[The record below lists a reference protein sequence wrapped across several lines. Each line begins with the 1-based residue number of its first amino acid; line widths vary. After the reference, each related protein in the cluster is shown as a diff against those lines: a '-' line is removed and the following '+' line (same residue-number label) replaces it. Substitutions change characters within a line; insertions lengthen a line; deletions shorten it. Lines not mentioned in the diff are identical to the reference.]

1 MSSASNQGLIESF
14 CAFIEFQNDHFRG
27 WCIDPILRRSMERQL
42 EQSAETSEKFWALYW
57 HRRWQQQASGLER
70 SHLIAH
76 LQEPCYWASH
86 KAARYLSQ
94 SQYSVSD
101 CFQLLLTQ
109 IDRVFLGFN
118 PERGASLRGYANIA
132 LPRLI
137 RDILRQR
144 QDALLCSNWSLLR
157 RVSKRQLLQALQQAG
172 LSEAVLAEYR
182 LAWVCYKACYEPA
195 ASAKGKALKPLTE
208 AEWQAIATAYNRERL
223 HQLVAPSDNMT
234 ARSLEQR
241 LTQTAAWVRALLYP
255 PMASLNATKLGQ
267 DGVEWQDM
275 LSDSEHES
283 LVGELIAQEEKAQL
297 VQQQEVLNQVLE
309 QAIADFPPEH
319 QQLLLAY
326 YQDQLP
332 QREIAATLKIKQ
344 YTVSRRLTRIRESL
358 LKVLSQWSQD
368 TLHISL
374 NADQLLQLST
384 TLEDWLDQHYH
395 SDARSLSSDSRS
407 HAEGAA

>member
-1 MSSASNQGLIESF
+1 MSSASNQALIESF
-14 CAFIEFQNDHFRG
+14 CAFIEFQDDHFRG
-27 WCIDPILRRSMERQL
+27 WCIDPRLRRSMDRQL

-57 HRRWQQQASGLER
+57 YGRWQKQTGGIER

-109 IDRVFLGFN
+109 IDRIFLGFN

-144 QDALLCSNWSLLR
+144 QDAHLCSNWSLLR
-157 RVSKRQLLQALQQAG
+157 RVSKRQLSKALQQTG
-172 LSEAVLAEYR
+172 LSEAVMAEYR

-195 ASAKGKALKPLTE
+195 ASAKGKALQPLTDE
-208 AEWQAIATAYNRERL
+208 EWQAIAQVYNRERL

-255 PMASLNATKLGQ
+255 PMASLNASKPGQ
-267 DGVEWQDM
+267 EGIEWQDT
-275 LSDSEHES
+275 LSDSDHES
-283 LVGELIAQEEKAQL
+283 LVGELISQEEQEQL
-297 VQQQEVLNQVLE
+297 GQQQAALTQVLE
-309 QAIADFPPEH
+309 QAIAALPLDH
-319 QQLLLAY
+319 RQLLLAY

-332 QREIAATLKIKQ
+332 QREIAATLNIKQ

-358 LKVLSQWSQD
+358 LKTLRQWSQE

-374 NADQLLQLST
+374 SPDQLLKLST
-384 TLEDWLDQHYH
+384 TLEDWLDQYYR
-395 SDARSLSSDSRS
+395 SDACSLSRDSRS
-407 HAEGAA
+407 NSEGAA